1 MQAPL
6 IQVKIDKDVMTKN
19 VTRVFPFEVPI
30 LQAKHGADRIFAMN
44 EGEDMIRD
52 FEPDTMY
59 RVLARKHGADRDSGN
74 PWITVVYGQ
83 QFEGRFDSAMQKGAD
98 LIKNKSKKEAKNGGS
113 VSHENED
120 SGSTKD

>member
-59 RVLARKHGADRDSGN
+59 RTLVRKHGADRDSGN

-98 LIKNKSKKEAKNGGS
+98 LIKSKNKKEAKNDGAIP
-113 VSHENED
+113 HQDED